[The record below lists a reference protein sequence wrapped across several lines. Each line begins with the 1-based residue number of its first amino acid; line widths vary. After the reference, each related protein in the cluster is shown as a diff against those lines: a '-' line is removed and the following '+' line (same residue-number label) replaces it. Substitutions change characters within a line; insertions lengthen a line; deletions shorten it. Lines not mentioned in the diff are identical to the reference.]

1 MINTII
7 FDCDGVIL
15 DSEILIQKT
24 LMSSI
29 MRYVNN
35 NEIHLSPY
43 DFLGLGFDKL
53 KDKMKDIS
61 DVGIT
66 QEMINKYYV
75 DLFQAMKHQL
85 NSLLRD
91 LILTL
96 NQQRITYC
104 VASNSIREQINY
116 SLSLVHLKKYIPD
129 NHIFTIEQVA
139 HGKPAPDLFLF
150 SAAAMGVKPEYCLVV
165 EDTPE
170 GIEAALSANMN
181 AIAFL
186 GGTHAQSETYQSQ
199 FKSYP
204 IQIAST
210 EQELISILKSNYGF
224 SITK

>member
-1 MINTII
+1 MTNMII

-24 LMSSI
+24 LTSSI
-29 MRYVNN
+29 MSYVNN

-43 DFLGLGFDKL
+43 EFLGLGFDKL
-53 KDKMKDIS
+53 KEKMKDIS

-66 QEMINKYYV
+66 QEMINKYYA

-85 NSLLRD
+85 NSLLKD

-104 VASNSIREQINY
+104 VASNSVREQINY

-129 NHIFTIEQVA
+129 QHIFTIEQVA

-150 SAAAMGVKPEYCLVV
+150 SAEAMEVKPEYCLVI
-165 EDTPE
+165 EDSPE
-170 GIEAALSANMN
+170 GIDAALSANMN

-186 GGTHAQSETYQSQ
+186 GGTHAQSETYRNR

-204 IQIAST
+204 VQIAST
-210 EQELISILKSNYGF
+210 EQELISILNSNYGF